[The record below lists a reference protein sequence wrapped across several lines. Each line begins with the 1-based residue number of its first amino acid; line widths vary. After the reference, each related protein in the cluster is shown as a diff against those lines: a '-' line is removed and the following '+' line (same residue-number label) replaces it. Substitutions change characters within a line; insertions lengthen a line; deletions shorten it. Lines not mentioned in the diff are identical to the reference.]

1 MDFRTADSSRATGVN
16 TENYAARCTSGV
28 SDVPKHPPRYQ
39 RKHTP
44 GRLRT
49 AARMCV
55 GLLLLVSP
63 AGSWITGQ
71 TLNAD
76 GVWVLRI

>member
-1 MDFRTADSSRATGVN
+1 MNVGMEPRIPRGVV
-16 TENYAARCTSGV
+16 TSYVIGRE
-28 SDVPKHPPRYQ
+28 PPVGTPIR
-39 RKHTP
+39 P